1 MTTSTNTTKVYEEIV
16 DFIASGTTPQS
27 TIDFKLSENAQER
40 LEDLVYLQKQGKLS
54 SDEKQE
60 LDNFMVVEHI
70 MRLAKARAYK
80 YL

>member
-1 MTTSTNTTKVYEEIV
+1 MTTSTDTTKVYEEIV

-27 TIDFKLSENAQER
+27 TIDFKLSENTQER

-60 LDNFMVVEHI
+60 LDNFLVIEHI

>member
-1 MTTSTNTTKVYEEIV
+1 MTTSTDTTKVYEEIV

-27 TIDFKLSENAQER
+27 TIDFKLSENTQER

-54 SDEKQE
+54 SDEQQE
-60 LDNFMVVEHI
+60 LDNFLVIEHI